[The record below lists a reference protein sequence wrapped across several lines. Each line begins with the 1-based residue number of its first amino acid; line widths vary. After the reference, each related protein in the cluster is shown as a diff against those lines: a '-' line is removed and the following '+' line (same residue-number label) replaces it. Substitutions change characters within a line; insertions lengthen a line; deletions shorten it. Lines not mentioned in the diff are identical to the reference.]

1 MSSLLRS
8 RVEPRVMEDKEVL
21 MLVLGGIA
29 LLMFL
34 TGFVLVLA

>member
-1 MSSLLRS
+1 
-8 RVEPRVMEDKEVL
+8 MEDKEL
-21 MLVLGGIA
+21 MFVVLGGIA

>member
-1 MSSLLRS
+1 
-8 RVEPRVMEDKEVL
+8 MEDKEILFAVL
-21 MLVLGGIA
+21 AGIA